1 MSRRHLAPCGS
12 AAPRIRP
19 ANALD
24 RPLVARFLNELSTQS
39 HYQRHFE
46 HGAQPDE
53 ELLRRLDAADC
64 KERLQLIAVCGQG
77 ERVTVIAHAE
87 CVRVNSAAE
96 IAIVVADGWQGQGL
110 GARLMEHL
118 EEWAQGWDLE
128 RIYGDVM
135 ATNQAMLAL
144 ARRCGFKIRRGLDA
158 RVLVINKDLGVQS
171 YAPGAMH
178 QERAYSGSAV
188 PV

>member
-1 MSRRHLAPCGS
+1 MSRCHLAFCAS
-12 AAPRIRP
+12 AAPWIRP
-19 ANALD
+19 AIALD
-24 RPLVARFLNELSTQS
+24 RPLVARFLNGLSTQS

-64 KERLQLIAVCGQG
+64 KERQQLVAVCNQG
-77 ERVTVIAHAE
+77 DDVTVVAHAE

-110 GARLMEHL
+110 GGRLMESL
-118 EEWAQGWDLE
+118 EEWAQGRDLE
-128 RIYGDVM
+128 RIYGEVM

-144 ARRCGFKIRRGLDA
+144 ARRCGYKIRRGPDA
-158 RVLVINKDLGVQS
+158 RVLVIDKDLAVQ
-171 YAPGAMH
+171 YCAPGAMH
-178 QERAYSGSAV
+178 RQRAHTGSAV
-188 PV
+188 PA